1 MSTGDRTVA
10 VGMSGGVDSSV
21 AALLVARSGCRVVG
35 VTMRIYDP
43 GAHPTAGEATAG
55 GCARGSCYGPDEEQ
69 DAASARRVCGAIG
82 IPFVEVDLRAEY
94 RVRVLDYFSREY
106 RAGRTPNPCVRC
118 NQELKFGLLVEKLA
132 ARAGMRIDAF
142 ATGHYARVARDPR
155 SGRYTLRAGVEA
167 AKDQS
172 YFLCMLTQEQLAR
185 AEFPLGSM
193 RKEEV
198 RELARAAGLAVHDR
212 PESQDFAAGDYRS
225 MVRPVT
231 DAGAPAAAASAFAQG
246 PFRRSDGRVVGTHNG
261 IWGYTIGQRRGLGI
275 GSGEPLYVTGIDAA
289 TNTVF
294 VGPAAELER
303 TRLLTGVVNW
313 VSIAPPAGPVRAAVK
328 IRSQQ
333 DPAQASVVPRA
344 DGTAEVVFDM
354 PQRAVAPGQWAVF
367 YDGDLLLGGA
377 VIETSA

>member
-1 MSTGDRTVA
+1 
-10 VGMSGGVDSSV
+10 MSGGVDSSV
-21 AALLVARSGCRVVG
+21 AALLVARSGCRVLG
-35 VTMRIYDP
+35 ATMRIYDVSVGEELAAGCAP
-43 GAHPTAGEATAG
+43 GA
-55 GCARGSCYGPDEEQ
+55 CYGPDEEQ
-69 DAASARRVCGAIG
+69 DAATARGVCQAIG

-94 RVRVLDYFSREY
+94 RSRVLDYFSREY

-132 ARAGMRIDAF
+132 ARAGAHVDAF
-142 ATGHYARVARDPR
+142 ATGHYARVSRDPR
-155 SGRYTLRAGVEA
+155 SGRYTLRAGIEA

-172 YFLCMLTQEQLAR
+172 YFLCMLTQEQLSR
-185 AEFPLGSM
+185 TEFPLGSM
-193 RKEEV
+193 RKAEV

-225 MVRPVT
+225 IVR
-231 DAGAPAAAASAFAQG
+231 PAAAAAEG
-246 PFRRSDGRVVGTHNG
+246 PFRRSDGRVVGTHRG
-261 IWGYTIGQRRGLGI
+261 IWAYTVGQRRGLGI

-303 TRLLTGVVNW
+303 TRLLTGAVNW
-313 VSIAPPAGPVRAAVK
+313 VSIAPPAGPLRAAVK

-333 DPAQASVVPRA
+333 EPAPAGVVPRA
-344 DGTAEVVFDM
+344 DGTAEVVFDV

-377 VIETSA
+377 VIETSS